1 MRVKCGVCLRVCAC
15 LCFTIFFMLASQVTL
30 VKNLLA
36 SAGDARDVGSI
47 PRSGKSPTGGN
58 GYPLQYSCL
67 ENPMGR
73 VVAQTVKHLSTMW
86 ETQVRSLGWED
97 LLEKEMAHH
106 SSTLAWKI
114 PWTEEPGGLQPMGS
128 QRVEH
133 DWATSL
139 TLTHSLRGAS
149 QATIHGIAKNQ
160 TWLSMHTHPFMLE

>member
-73 VVAQTVKHLSTMW
+73 VVAQMVKHLSTMW
-86 ETQVRSLGWED
+86 ETQVRSLGRED
-97 LLEKEMAHH
+97 PLEKEMAHH

-133 DWATSL
+133 D
-139 TLTHSLRGAS
+139 
-149 QATIHGIAKNQ
+149 
-160 TWLSMHTHPFMLE
+160 

>member
-86 ETQVRSLGWED
+86 ETQIRSLGRED
-97 LLEKEMAHH
+97 PLEKEMAIH
-106 SSTLAWKI
+106 SGTIAWKV
-114 PWTEEPGGLQPMGS
+114 PWTEEPGRLQSMGS
-128 QRVEH
+128 EFDTTMQ
-133 DWATSL
+133 L
-139 TLTHSLRGAS
+139 
-149 QATIHGIAKNQ
+149 IK
-160 TWLSMHTHPFMLE
+160 HTHTKSI